1 MNVLCPHCQFSK
13 EVSEAALPPLPSKVT
28 CPQCAEQF
36 TLEAPSEQTLAF
48 AAELQEEVVA
58 VEIPTEIPT
67 YVPPTSATVQIEEEQ
82 PAGFWLRV
90 LAALIDSIVCNVIV
104 FVMSFGVGFLIET
117 NNYTF
122 NEISQL
128 LIMAMGIIVTLF
140 YYIFFTGYG
149 GQTPGKMA
157 LQIKVIHNNGS
168 DVGYGQAFLRET
180 IGKTLS
186 GLLLCIGYLMVAF
199 RRDKRGLHDL
209 LASTKVIRL

>member
-1 MNVLCPHCQFSK
+1 MNILCPHCQFSK
-13 EVSEAALPPLPSKVT
+13 EISDDALPPLPSKVT
-28 CPQCAEQF
+28 CPQCSQQF
-36 TLEAPSEQTLAF
+36 TLETPAEQSLSF
-48 AAELQEEVVA
+48 ATEPKEEIVPA
-58 VEIPTEIPT
+58 EIPA
-67 YVPPTSATVQIEEEQ
+67 YVPPTAATVQTEEEE

-90 LAALIDSIVCNVIV
+90 LAAVLDSILCNVVV
-104 FVMSFGVGFLIET
+104 FVMGFGVGFLIET
-117 NNYTF
+117 SNYSF

-157 LQIKVIHNNGS
+157 LQIKVIHNDGS
-168 DVGYGQAFLRET
+168 EIGYGQAFVRET
-180 IGKTLS
+180 IGKMIS
-186 GLLLCIGYLMVAF
+186 YLLLCIGYLMVGF